1 MSVPFS
7 RGSHYN
13 RRLVGVELKEFD
25 RAFRLTKHTRE
36 CNTRQVDRVL
46 AEGASIDGSHLI
58 EERPLMIA
66 SGTTKSIV
74 SMSPTAV
81 SRGSNP

>member
-1 MSVPFS
+1 MPFS

-13 RRLVGVELKEFD
+13 RRLVGVELQEFD

-36 CNTRQVDRVL
+36 CNTRQVGRVL
-46 AEGASIDGSHLI
+46 AEGASIGGSHLI
-58 EERPLMIA
+58 EERPLMMIA

-74 SMSPTAV
+74 WISPTAV